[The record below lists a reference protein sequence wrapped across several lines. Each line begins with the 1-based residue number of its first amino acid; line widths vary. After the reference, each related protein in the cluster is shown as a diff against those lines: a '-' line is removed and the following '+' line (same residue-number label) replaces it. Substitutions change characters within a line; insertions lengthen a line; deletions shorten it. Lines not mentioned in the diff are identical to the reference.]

1 MRTGLM
7 MFLVFFSVSLH
18 AAVIFPGAEVFES
31 TRLND
36 TRFHLAL
43 GGMEKQDGVWR
54 PEKSLKVSI
63 EGVRETHEIGYEA
76 STEEVYGYYSDHF
89 APTVVRQLFSCEGLD
104 CGSSAQWANG
114 YFGVREL
121 YGPDVGQRL
130 SVWLVEQGAQQ
141 QAITLYVIQ
150 RGNRKVYAH
159 LDVFNLLQPIQ
170 TTPMRA
176 MLIDHVFD
184 VQSLRS
190 DELRDLASNIRHAQ
204 KQGLTV
210 WLVGHA
216 YRHADQ
222 AENVAKGELAA
233 KALHEQLAL
242 LGLKAL
248 EVASMG
254 MLAPLGEAAVDRVA
268 VVATRQD

>member
-1 MRTGLM
+1 MRIGLILL
-7 MFLVFFSVSLH
+7 LVFFAKDLH

-31 TRLND
+31 TRLTD

-54 PEKSLKVSI
+54 PEHSLKVSI
-63 EGVRETHEIGYEA
+63 DGVRETHEIGYEA

-89 APTVVRQLFSCEGLD
+89 RPGVVRQLFSCEGLD

-130 SVWLVEQGAQQ
+130 SVWLVEEGAQQ
-141 QAITLYVIQ
+141 QAITLYVVQ

-159 LDVFNLLQPIQ
+159 LDTFNLLQPIQ
-170 TTPMRA
+170 TAPMRA
-176 MLIDHVFD
+176 MLIDQVFD
-184 VQSLRS
+184 LQSLRS
-190 DELRDLASNIRHAQ
+190 DELRVLASKIRQAQ
-204 KQGLTV
+204 DRGLKI

-216 YRHADQ
+216 YRHIGQ
-222 AENVAKGELAA
+222 AENVAEGEEAA

-242 LGLKAL
+242 LGLKDL
-248 EVASMG
+248 KVASMG